1 MRVLVTGAAG
11 MIGRAV
17 LDLLAAE
24 QIPATALAL
33 PLAGLQPGDLPAE
46 RVVLGDARDVDVV
59 TRALDGVDAVIH
71 LAAIPTP
78 LADPPEVVFGTNTL
92 ATFTVLD
99 LAGRAGVRRASIAS
113 SYSVCGLVFA
123 SRPLTMPY
131 LPIDVHLPL
140 QITDGYAL
148 SKHTDELT
156 AAMMTMRYGMDVVA
170 LRLPFV
176 GTPAERLPARAEQLA
191 EDPGTGA
198 ADVWS
203 YLDVRDAARA
213 MLAGLSPARRPS
225 PSTHVLYVA
234 APETLS
240 GYPTDWLVERYHPGV
255 PYRPVPGRTV
265 PIDLAPAVEVLGFR
279 ALHPW
284 PVPPRQP

>member
-24 QIPATALAL
+24 RIPATALAL
-33 PLAGLQPGDLPAE
+33 PVDGLDADDLPAE
-46 RVVLGDARDVDVV
+46 RVILGDARDADVV

-78 LADPPEVVFGTNTL
+78 LSDPPEVVFGTNTL

-113 SYSVCGLVFA
+113 SYSIGGLVFA

-131 LPIDVHLPL
+131 LPIDVHIPL
-140 QITDGYAL
+140 QITDAYAL

-176 GTPAERLPARAEQLA
+176 GTPADRLPWRAQQLA
-191 EDPGTGA
+191 EDPGSGA

-213 MLAGLSPARRPS
+213 MLAGLSPTRPG
-225 PSTHVLYVA
+225 THVLYVA

-255 PYRPVPGRTV
+255 PYQPVPGRTV
-265 PIDLAPAVEVLGFR
+265 PIDLAPAREVLGFQ

-284 PVPPRQP
+284 PVQPRRP